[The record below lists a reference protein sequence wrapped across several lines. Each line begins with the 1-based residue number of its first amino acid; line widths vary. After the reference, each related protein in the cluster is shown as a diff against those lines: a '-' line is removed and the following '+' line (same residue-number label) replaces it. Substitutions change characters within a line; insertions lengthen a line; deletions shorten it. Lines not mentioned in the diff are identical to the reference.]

1 MFIDQYIG
9 SMGSSDL
16 RDDAHHHAT
25 EPLAAVGLAA
35 AQMNSIGALLM
46 RVKYMDATARKDFE
60 GNPENLKQLLR
71 MWVNEVSIRGAARKW
86 VTINTER
93 DEKTAKYLYVLVAQ
107 SSLAHW
113 LDGNCKDCGGTGLV
127 EHRACKSCGGSG
139 TAPIKHK
146 GAFLTDRIKDMV
158 SELHEMETS
167 FAGVANRWLRRI

>member
-9 SMGSSDL
+9 SLGSSDL

-35 AQMNSIGALLM
+35 AQMSSLGALMM
-46 RVKYMDATARKDFE
+46 RVKYMDATARQVFE
-60 GNPENLKQLLR
+60 GNPENLKQLLKL
-71 MWVNEVSIRGAARKW
+71 WTSEVAKRGAARRW
-86 VTINTER
+86 IAINGEW
-93 DEKTAKYLYVLVAQ
+93 DEKAAKYLHVTVAQ
-107 SSLAHW
+107 ASLAHW
-113 LDGNCKDCGGTGLV
+113 LDGNCKECGGTGVV
-127 EHRACKSCGGSG
+127 EHRACKACDGSG

-167 FAGVANRWLRRI
+167 FAGVASRWMRG